1 MGAACTK
8 QGYLLKHGR
17 RPSRSKGRLLSA
29 TTAPHRPAPERSPGR
44 PGAPGGAVSSHSPPE
59 STPKMRS
66 LHSTNRRLAS
76 WKRRCFC
83 LCASELFY
91 YYTAEMSNPFQPLG
105 VISLKPEPLDEPE
118 PPSPP
123 SGGGGGGGG
132 GADMRGATV
141 SAVADIGLPHLF
153 GLTVHTKQRV
163 WDLAADTA
171 ADRDEWIRVLC
182 QAGAQLSTSGAEE
195 PPALPRSAWAWAEM
209 SKAVEEAAGKGS
221 GSEGGGGEGGGGESG
236 GGKGDK
242 GGKGSEG
249 DEAGSASDEA
259 VATLNGV
266 LWKRASKVHI
276 AQAAV
281 AESGL
286 ARDWVT
292 RHFRLIP
299 SDGTLAY
306 FQKQGDA
313 ASVESRLSAA
323 RQPGSLCFASSD
335 GTKSKGCP
343 ARSGGA
349 PAPPGFP

>member
-1 MGAACTK
+1 
-8 QGYLLKHGR
+8 
-17 RPSRSKGRLLSA
+17 
-29 TTAPHRPAPERSPGR
+29 
-44 PGAPGGAVSSHSPPE
+44 
-59 STPKMRS
+59 
-66 LHSTNRRLAS
+66 
-76 WKRRCFC
+76 
-83 LCASELFY
+83 
-91 YYTAEMSNPFQPLG
+91 MSNPFQPLG

-123 SGGGGGGGG
+123 PGGVGGGG
-132 GADMRGATV
+132 GADVRGATV
-141 SAVADIGLPHLF
+141 SAVVDIGLPHLF

-221 GSEGGGGEGGGGESG
+221 GSEGGGGEGGGGEAGEG
-236 GGKGDK
+236 GE
-242 GGKGSEG
+242 GGEG
-249 DEAGSASDEA
+249 GEAGSASDEA

-292 RHFRLIP
+292 RHFRLLP

-313 ASVESRLSAA
+313 ASVEIRLSAA
-323 RQPGSLCFASSD
+323 AQPGAYALPPRTGRSTPGSGLPCTLRRSARAAQLPIR
-335 GTKSKGCP
+335 GTMQCHRRRMP
-343 ARSGGA
+343 NA
-349 PAPPGFP
+349 